1 LDSGRLLT
9 VKDKRG
15 VITALFVDNIFL
27 KGMRFVRTIRS
38 PVRYGKLLSIDC
50 PVLPE
55 GYRLIRAAD
64 IPGQNCLPGPDAGFD
79 LAFSHPILA
88 GTRLLYEG
96 QPVALLVGPEP
107 RELAMLEA
115 AIRVNAEE
123 AEMPERVYAERNII
137 VETGGRGRPHSRD
150 TALRPVPHAAKKTGE
165 EPPEQPRIVET
176 YHSTPSAEHNAPE
189 CNGAVAFFEGDRCF
203 VHTASQWPRHVQ
215 RSVAGVLGLN
225 PDGTGI
231 VVGRESP
238 GVHFD
243 AKLWYPSLIAAQ
255 AALAAFVTRTPVK
268 FMLTREEERLYS
280 PRRAASALHIRSEA
294 DESGRILKTDI
305 AITADLGMCGF
316 FADEIIDRMALASLG
331 LYRLGTVTIRA
342 KAVGTASVPK
352 GAFAGFGM
360 AQGFFAIERH
370 LAHVT
375 DELRVSPLH
384 WKRER
389 NIEKQRGSPVK
400 LPIGIT
406 VKKPLDIRGVIE
418 TASAR
423 SDFDRKWAAYALLR
437 RRENPAV
444 NKVSP
449 MRGIGLA
456 FAYQGAGLL
465 YHTSNDPL
473 PRVTA
478 VLEDGELVI
487 KCATPKET
495 APYIET
501 WKNIARDAVCP
512 DHPAVSIRYDDS
524 GSDWGDDP
532 AVLSRSVVYI
542 TGLVEAA
549 VRDAMHDVSRLPD
562 APERRSEGRSEARY
576 RSEDAENWA
585 GKTCDH
591 KAFDHP
597 ALCAAVIEAEIDQVE
612 YKPLVRGIR
621 LCVDGGRIL
630 SVSDA
635 RNLLTVSSIAA
646 LAWAQGKREVPNIR
660 DVPRIEIEFITAD
673 NEHNSENN
681 HVAGLEE
688 LAFSTI
694 PAAYASAVSQAL
706 GVPFDSLPIRPQ
718 EIWRALHPASEGKG
732 GEE

>member
-1 LDSGRLLT
+1 M
-9 VKDKRG
+9 
-15 VITALFVDNIFL
+15 FVDNIFL

-38 PVRYGKLLSIDC
+38 PVRCGKLLSIDC

-123 AEMPERVYAERNII
+123 AEIPVRVYAERNII
-137 VETGGRGRPHSRD
+137 VETGGRGRQQSRD
-150 TALRPVPHAAKKTGE
+150 TDLRPSPHAAKKNGEKKHGE
-165 EPPEQPRIVET
+165 EPPQQPRIVET
-176 YHSTPSAEHNAPE
+176 SHSTPCAEHNAPE

-255 AALAAFVTRTPVK
+255 AALAASVTRTPVK

-280 PRRAASALHIRSEA
+280 PRRAASALHIRSET

-305 AITADLGMCGF
+305 MITADLGMCGF
-316 FADEIIDRMALASLG
+316 FAEEIIDRMALASLG
-331 LYRLGTVTIRA
+331 LYRLGTVTIQA

-375 DELRVSPLH
+375 DELHVSPLQ
-384 WKRER
+384 WKLER
-389 NIEKQRGSPVK
+389 NIEKQGGSPVK

-406 VKKPLDIRGVIE
+406 VKKPLDIRSVIE

-423 SDFDRKWAAYALLR
+423 SDFDRKWAAYALLS

-473 PRVTA
+473 PHVTA

-512 DHPAVSIRYDDS
+512 DHPAASIRYDDS

-532 AVLSRSVVYI
+532 AVLSRSAACI
-542 TGLVEAA
+542 TGLVEDA
-549 VRDAMHDVSRLPD
+549 VRDAVRGAMRGVSQPPD
-562 APERRSEGRSEARY
+562 APEDRSEARY

-591 KAFDHP
+591 KAFAHP
-597 ALCAAVIEAEIDQVE
+597 ALCAAVIEVEIDQAE

-630 SVSDA
+630 SVSGA
-635 RNLLTVSSIAA
+635 RNLLTVSGIAA
-646 LAWAQGKREVPNIR
+646 LAWAQGKRKLPYIK

-673 NEHNSENN
+673 NEHNGENSENK

-706 GVPFDSLPIRPQ
+706 GVPFDSLPIRPL